1 MNKVHTFNINDE
13 PFVNVSTGKRQAT
26 LIYKGP
32 RYVYAELDIE
42 LEKIQAPVH
51 ASEEPEL
58 EAAEERLTIDPTRKI
73 ICIDADEN
81 PIAAAII
88 WGSSCYT
95 LGIPTYKE
103 TLPDGNEYVYDYGE
117 EPHLDDIFD
126 IKNMIFIDEKND
138 FDYTYD
144 INNVTDEDFIESV
157 ENVLTYIEDQLKQ
170 NSYSESQMTEINE
183 FKSKLVAI
191 KESYDGSVKH
201 WKFEFPTCSVL

>member
-1 MNKVHTFNINDE
+1 MNKVHTFDINDE

-42 LEKIQAPVH
+42 LKRIQAPVH

-58 EAAEERLTIDPTRKI
+58 EIAEERLTQEPTRKI

-88 WGSSCYT
+88 WGTSSYT
-95 LGIPTYKE
+95 LEIPKYVE
-103 TLPDGNEYVYDYGE
+103 ELSDGTEYVYDYGE
-117 EPHLDDIFD
+117 DPSLDDIFD
-126 IKNMIFIDEKND
+126 LKNMDFNFEEND
-138 FDYTYD
+138 FEYTYD
-144 INNVTDEDFIESV
+144 INDVSDEDFIQSV
-157 ENVLTYIEDQLKQ
+157 DYILEHIAIQLKE
-170 NSYSESQMTEINE
+170 NSYSPSQLTEIND
-183 FKSKLVAI
+183 FKAKVTAI
-191 KESYDGSVKH
+191 KENYDGSIKH